1 MTTSTRTLAI
11 TPELVR
17 AYSRRGNYH
26 SDPATSAALGLD
38 RLVAQGMQAAGP
50 AFGELID
57 AWGDAFFAGAEID
70 LRFVGVVHA
79 GDTVT
84 ATVEFDDN
92 GATIG
97 VTNDTAQR
105 TSVIGTARKTNPK

>member
-1 MTTSTRTLAI
+1 MSTRQLHVSE
-11 TPELVR
+11 ELVR

-26 SDPATSAALGLD
+26 SDPEQSSKLGLD

-50 AFGELID
+50 AFAELID
-57 AWGDAFFAGAEID
+57 AWGDAFFTNAEVD

-84 ATVEFDDN
+84 ATVEFDADS
-92 GATIG
+92 ATIE
-97 VTNDTAQR
+97 VHNDDAQR
-105 TSVIGTARKTNPK
+105 PAVTGTASKRERR

>member
-1 MTTSTRTLAI
+1 MSTRTLTI
-11 TPELVR
+11 TEERVR

-26 SDPATSAALGLD
+26 SDPETSTALGLD

-50 AFGELID
+50 ACAELID
-57 AWGDAFFAGAEID
+57 AWGDAFFSGAEID

-84 ATVEFDDN
+84 ATVAFDDAA
-92 GATIG
+92 ATIE
-97 VTNDTAQR
+97 VSNDTAVR
-105 TSVIGTARKTNPK
+105 TAVTGVAHIMT

>member
-1 MTTSTRTLAI
+1 MTTRRLHVSE
-11 TPELVR
+11 ELVL

-26 SDPATSAALGLD
+26 SDPEQSSKLGLD

-50 AFGELID
+50 AFAELID
-57 AWGDAFFAGAEID
+57 TWGEAFFTGAEVD

-84 ATVEFDDN
+84 ATVEFHEDS
-92 GATIG
+92 ATIEVHNDQKTA
-97 VTNDTAQR
+97 VTG
-105 TSVIGTARKTNPK
+105 IARKTK

>member
-1 MTTSTRTLAI
+1 LHIS
-11 TPELVR
+11 EDLVR

-26 SDPATSAALGLD
+26 SDPEQSSNLGLD

-50 AFGELID
+50 AFAELID
-57 AWGDAFFAGAEID
+57 AWGEDFFSGAEID

-84 ATVEFDDN
+84 ATVEFDADS
-92 GATIG
+92 ATIT
-97 VTNDTAQR
+97 VENNSSQR
-105 TSVIGTARKTNPK
+105 TAVAGTARKK

>member
-1 MTTSTRTLAI
+1 MSTRRLHVSE
-11 TPELVR
+11 ELVR

-26 SDPATSAALGLD
+26 SDPEQSSKLGLD

-50 AFGELID
+50 AFAELID
-57 AWGDAFFAGAEID
+57 AWGDDFFTAAEID

-84 ATVEFDDN
+84 ATVEFDGN
-92 GATIG
+92 NATIA
-97 VTNDTAQR
+97 VQNDSSQKAAVAGTAQKR
-105 TSVIGTARKTNPK
+105 